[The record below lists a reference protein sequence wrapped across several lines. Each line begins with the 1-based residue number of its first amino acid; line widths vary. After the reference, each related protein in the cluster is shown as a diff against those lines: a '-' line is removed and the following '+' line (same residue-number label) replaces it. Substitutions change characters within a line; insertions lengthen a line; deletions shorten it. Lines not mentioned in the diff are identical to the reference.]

1 MFGNPPR
8 TISNWVK
15 KVDETGDLNSLCTKP
30 RSGRLPELNVQQTQE
45 TRQALCE
52 PPEKNGVMTNIWNGK
67 SPSWYIKNK
76 YVLNEYPCL
85 YLKAP
90 SNYLITII
98 WMYGS
103 AQEINFCISEIY
115 NQF

>member
-52 PPEKNGVMTNIWNGK
+52 PPEKKRSYDKYLERKK
-67 SPSWYIKNK
+67 SFVVY
-76 YVLNEYPCL
+76 
-85 YLKAP
+85 
-90 SNYLITII
+90 
-98 WMYGS
+98 
-103 AQEINFCISEIY
+103 
-115 NQF
+115 